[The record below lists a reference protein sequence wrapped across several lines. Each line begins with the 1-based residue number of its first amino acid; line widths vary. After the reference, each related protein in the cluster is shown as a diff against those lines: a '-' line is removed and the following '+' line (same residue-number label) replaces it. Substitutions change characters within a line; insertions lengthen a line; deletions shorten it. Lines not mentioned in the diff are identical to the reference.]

1 MPSQILPDV
10 GGDAANN
17 EIKVKT
23 FYNTEIM
30 ISYIQENII
39 YEELC
44 DEIRKN
50 CRFAVDQP
58 FTIKWIDEENDP
70 CTLSTQM
77 ELDEAIRLHELNHN
91 PELVIHEFN
100 LSNRWQQ
107 MLQTNNSRCF
117 SDKYFVNFGLLNEH
131 KILTDFGNFNVC
143 GYLVLGD

>member
-10 GGDAANN
+10 GGEGANN

-30 ISYIQENII
+30 ISYIQENIT

-91 PELVIHEFN
+91 PELVIHVFLTIESKCVVSSETQKE
-100 LSNRWQQ
+100 LKRRTIPETHPKSTIGCLPLKQKLYPKRE
-107 MLQTNNSRCF
+107 
-117 SDKYFVNFGLLNEH
+117 KK
-131 KILTDFGNFNVC
+131 KI
-143 GYLVLGD
+143 